1 VKPFTLTLLLAGL
14 AMLGPFSTDTY
25 LPSFPAIAARFS
37 VEPLLVQQTLS
48 IYLLA
53 HAVTALFYGTL
64 SDSLGRRRV
73 VLGSL
78 LLFVIGSV
86 GAAFAQS
93 FGMLLFFRVV
103 QGLASGAGM
112 VIAQAVIRDKFSGA
126 TAQRMLSN
134 LMMLF
139 GIAPAIAPIIG
150 GLLQVSFGWQ
160 TVFLFLAAVGVFLLV
175 TCFVMLEESLP
186 AQSRQPFRVAPIAAN
201 YWRAIRNQVFMARSL
216 SYGVAFGGLAL
227 YISGAADFVINVLH
241 LSETSFAWLFVP
253 MIAGL
258 VLGSAI
264 GGKLAHRIPPNVMTW
279 YGFLVMGV
287 AALGNIALC
296 YFFEVAVWWAVSA
309 VMIYHFGLSLAMPAM
324 GMQALDIY
332 PTMRGLAAS
341 LLNFVM
347 MLIFALVSGFAA
359 PALFGSALKMGLG
372 LAAFVG
378 LSMVFWMIGSAK
390 PRIAAAVR
398 DAA

>member
-1 VKPFTLTLLLAGL
+1 MHPFTLTLLLAGL

-25 LPSFPAIAARFS
+25 LPSFPAIAGRFS
-37 VEPLLVQQTLS
+37 VDPLLMQQTLS

-53 HAVTALFYGTL
+53 HALTALFYGTL

-86 GAAFAQS
+86 GAACAHS
-93 FGMLLFFRVV
+93 FGMLLFFRAT

-112 VIAQAVIRDKFSGA
+112 VIAQAVIRDRFSGA
-126 TAQRMLSN
+126 VAQRMMSN

-139 GIAPAIAPIIG
+139 GFAPAIAPIVG

-160 TVFLFLAAVGVFLLV
+160 AVFLFLAAVGAFLLV
-175 TCFVMLEESLP
+175 SCFVMLEESLP
-186 AQSRQPFRVAPIAAN
+186 VASRQPFRVAPIAAN
-201 YWRAIRNQVFMARSL
+201 YWRALGNPVFMCRAL
-216 SYGVAFGGLAL
+216 SFGLAFGGLAL
-227 YISGAADFVINVLH
+227 YISGAPDFVINVLH
-241 LSETSFAWLFVP
+241 LSATSFAWLFVP
-253 MIAGL
+253 MITGL
-258 VLGSAI
+258 VLGSALC
-264 GGKLAHRIPPNVMTW
+264 GKLAHRITPDAMTW
-279 YGFLVMGV
+279 YGFLAMGV

-296 YFFEVAVWWAVSA
+296 SFLDVAVWWAVSA

-347 MLIFALVSGFAA
+347 MLIFSLVSGFIA

-372 LAAFVG
+372 LAAFLC
-378 LSMVFWMIGSAK
+378 LSILFWMLGSA
-390 PRIAAAVR
+390 RLRMAAAR
-398 DAA
+398 PLA